1 MPATTQ
7 DGDHSVANKPAPTTD
22 GTMKAVRFH
31 GGKTLREVDQSQRR
45 MLMINKDLRYEDI
58 PEPKCGQGQ
67 IKIKPA
73 WCGIC
78 GSDLHEYLGGPSI
91 CPTSPH
97 PITGE
102 QVPVTFGHEFS
113 GVIEELGK
121 GVAEKW
127 KVGDRVCVQPIIYDG
142 DCGACQDGLINC
154 CYKNGFVG
162 LSGWG
167 GGLSDHLVV
176 PEYAVVKIPDNIGLD
191 VAALVEPLAVG
202 WHAVNASPF
211 KPSDSVLVLGGG
223 PIGLAV
229 IQALRARGCKQI
241 IVSEVSQMRKE
252 FAKEFGAH
260 HVLDPT
266 KDDIVAKCRELAD
279 GQGVNVSFDAA
290 GVQAGLDQ
298 AILALRARGTH
309 VNIAIWEKRCNF
321 FPNDLVFR
329 EKTYMAVATYV
340 KGDFEDVI
348 SAISDGRLD
357 MCKKMITK
365 RIGLDEVVEEGFK
378 ALIKDK
384 ENQVKILVRG
394 SGQI

>member
-31 GGKTLREVDQSQRR
+31 GGCCKACNDKTSKGVPSLPFAQ
-45 MLMINKDLRYEDI
+45 NKDLRYEDI

-113 GVIEELGK
+113 GVVEELGK
-121 GVAEKW
+121 GVSEKW

-279 GQGVNVSFDAA
+279 
-290 GVQAGLDQ
+290 

-384 ENQVKILVRG
+384 DNQVKILVRG